1 MVNCNLHCIYLSF
14 RQNGGAQVLGFT
26 KLKIALTSV
35 ALSIERIKG
44 IQRRF
49 LIIICQRKAY
59 AKWFIEE
66 MAKQRT
72 GIIVARSAPTSGR
85 QK

>member
-1 MVNCNLHCIYLSF
+1 MFVTMYICIYISVF
-14 RQNGGAQVLGFT
+14 PAFT

-35 ALSIERIKG
+35 ALSIEKIKG

-59 AKWFIEE
+59 TKWFIEE

-72 GIIVARSAPTSGR
+72 GFIVARSAPTSGR